1 MKKKIIIV
9 VVLLLFVFVGKFVIS
24 HRYLLDSSSPE
35 YALYRIVTAGFA
47 GDKDLME
54 AYTSEEFYKY
64 ALTEC
69 NQSITPETINVVKK
83 VWLDT
88 VGAEKCELNG
98 IVKLK
103 FDYAFSHIIQLKNI
117 KNRGIKWGKNRIFVM
132 VKPILANDVIEYSVL
147 YSVDKPVQKTYTLK
161 REMYNWKLIKF
172 RDTSSNIDCKILC
185 NIYSLTE
192 ILKE

>member
-1 MKKKIIIV
+1 MIFSELKINKSYIV
-9 VVLLLFVFVGKFVIS
+9 AGLTNDK
-24 HRYLLDSSSPE
+24 YL
-35 YALYRIVTAGFA
+35 
-47 GDKDLME
+47 KE
-54 AYTSEEFYKY
+54 AYTSEELYKY
-64 ALTEC
+64 FLTEC
-69 NQSITPETINVVKK
+69 KNPITPETINVVKK

-117 KNRGIKWGKNRIFVM
+117 KNRGVKWGKNRIFVM
-132 VKPILANDVIEYSVL
+132 VKPILVNDVIEYSVL

-172 RDTSSNIDCKILC
+172 RDTSSNIDCKIIF